1 MNWESP
7 PTGFRYVLFDRTEP
21 GQNVYRF
28 YLVAWLPTL
37 LDDGAVVRVYGRKGV
52 SQKIRT
58 TSFPSLGE
66 AWPLIRAVIKTRL
79 RHNYRVAQPE
89 EYRGQCQS

>member
-7 PTGFRYVLFDRTEP
+7 PPGFRYVLFDRTEP

-52 SQKIRT
+52 SQKIHT

-79 RHNYRVAQPE
+79 RHKYRVVQPE
-89 EYRGQCQS
+89 KYSGQQQS